1 MYTHNLGKLNK
12 VNLRNTVCDG
22 DVLVT
27 KIDLALNDPLKD
39 AVFTGLNNGIAAP
52 KLPNVHFFKT
62 QDLRCVFIKYVGHL
76 HLFMRM
82 FFLNGRVT
90 LHKEIHGD
98 KYNAPLDIYNHL
110 LEEDLLRFSNPTVT
124 EQKTTVFHYLKF
136 RISGQHEIRGRLM
149 SPIQVAAA
157 RTSKPFL
164 FWLHAV
170 LVLTSF

>member
-27 KIDLALNDPLKD
+27 KIDLALHDPLKD
-39 AVFTGLNNGIAAP
+39 DVFTRLNNGIAKP

-62 QDLRCVFIKYVGHL
+62 QDLRCVFIKHVGDL
-76 HLFMRM
+76 LLFMCM
-82 FFLNGRVT
+82 FFLNGRAT

-110 LEEDLLRFSNPTVT
+110 LEEYLLRFSNPTVT
-124 EQKTTVFHYLKF
+124 ERKTTSFIILNFGSVGNMK
-136 RISGQHEIRGRLM
+136 IRGRLM
-149 SPIQVAAA
+149 SPIQVTAA

-164 FWLHAV
+164 FSLHAV
-170 LVLTSF
+170 LVLTGF